1 MEKQFLILSVLFI
14 IGSGVVYSVSAE
26 TANPYQM
33 TSNLHTQINQ
43 QVFDTMGTTLQDI
56 AEEYTPYSRI
66 GWKIVVNGIDESKD
80 LSKMEW
86 GYGQI
91 TGYDSSSGILSGI
104 GQMFEVSPGST
115 ATSPNADSFG
125 TVSINIDVGDNTAA
139 LFTSG
144 SNPQLGTAWAKSLG
158 QYSDLQDA
166 GNRVFY
172 GFGNHPDYSHS
183 MCILT
188 LSNMQGSVPSDQE
201 DGQVGS
207 VEFPEYAGRYFNA
220 TPIPTLVVRKDWSY
234 PISK

>member
-14 IGSGVVYSVSAE
+14 IGSGVACSVLAE
-26 TANPYQM
+26 IANPYQM

-43 QVFDTMGTTLQDI
+43 QVLDTMGMTLQDI
-56 AEEYTPYSRI
+56 AEDYTPYSRI

-86 GYGQI
+86 GYGQV

-104 GQMFEVSPGST
+104 GQMFGVSPGST
-115 ATSPNADSFG
+115 ATSPNVDSFG
-125 TVSINIDVGDNTAA
+125 TVTINIDVGDNTAT

-144 SNPQLGTAWAKSLG
+144 SNPGLGTAWAKSLG
-158 QYSDLQDA
+158 QYTDLQDA

-188 LSNMQGSVPSDQE
+188 ISNLQGSTPSDE
-201 DGQVGS
+201 EEGQVGY
-207 VEFPEYAGRYFNA
+207 VEFPEYTDK
-220 TPIPTLVVRKDWSY
+220 TPIPTPTLVMRKDLSY